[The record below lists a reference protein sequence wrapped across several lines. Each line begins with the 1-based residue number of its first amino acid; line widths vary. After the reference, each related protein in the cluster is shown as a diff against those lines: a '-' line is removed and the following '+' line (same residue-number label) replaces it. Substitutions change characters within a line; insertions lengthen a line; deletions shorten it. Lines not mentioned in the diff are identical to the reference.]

1 MAAPGMSIR
10 ILIADDHPIFLDG
23 LCFAIRSQY
32 PDIDIVAAVNN
43 GKEAVTADARLK
55 PDVVLLDIKMPIL
68 DGLEAARQ
76 ICQNRADARILML
89 TTFDDHELISDAL
102 KAGAIG
108 YLLKESTIEEVVFG
122 IRSIFRGNLLVP
134 SAAMQRSAGTP
145 TVPDAPEPAPV
156 AELLP
161 LSRKEQYILRLLLT
175 GKASK
180 EIAATVFLS
189 EGTVRNYIHHIYQ
202 VIGVGN
208 RTSLLLW
215 AMKHGITGAG

>member
-1 MAAPGMSIR
+1 MSIR

-32 PDIDIVAAVNN
+32 PDLDIVAAVNN

-68 DGLEAARQ
+68 DGLDAARQ
-76 ICQNRADARILML
+76 IRQNRPHARILML
-89 TTFDDHELISDAL
+89 TNFDDRALMSDAL
-102 KAGAIG
+102 KAGAVG

-134 SAAMQRSAGTP
+134 SAAMQLSMP

-156 AELLP
+156 AELLS
-161 LSRKEQYILRLLLT
+161 LSGKEQYILRLLLT

-180 EIAATVFLS
+180 EIAVTIFLS
-189 EGTVRNYIHHIYQ
+189 EAR
-202 VIGVGN
+202 
-208 RTSLLLW
+208 S
-215 AMKHGITGAG
+215 AITYTISTR